1 MDHYNPHQSTA
12 VWTKDLPQRLID
24 DLRLHLSWDLGLRT
38 FTWSREAIGTRIIH
52 GFNPHPVTRRII
64 RPNKLLPRIIRPNVY
79 LCCMDTKVM

>member
-38 FTWSREAIGTRIIH
+38 FTWSREVIGTRIIH
-52 GFNPHPVTRRII
+52 RFKELGVFLFM
-64 RPNKLLPRIIRPNVY
+64 K
-79 LCCMDTKVM
+79 KVILDKKNETVNT

>member
-38 FTWSREAIGTRIIH
+38 FTWSREAIGTHIIH
-52 GFNPHPVTRRII
+52 RFKELGVFLFM
-64 RPNKLLPRIIRPNVY
+64 K
-79 LCCMDTKVM
+79 KVMLDKKNETVNP

>member
-52 GFNPHPVTRRII
+52 RFKELGVFLFM
-64 RPNKLLPRIIRPNVY
+64 K
-79 LCCMDTKVM
+79 KVMLDKKNETVNP

>member
-52 GFNPHPVTRRII
+52 RFKELGVFLFM
-64 RPNKLLPRIIRPNVY
+64 K
-79 LCCMDTKVM
+79 KVILDKKNETVNT

>member
-52 GFNPHPVTRRII
+52 GFKELGVFLFM
-64 RPNKLLPRIIRPNVY
+64 K
-79 LCCMDTKVM
+79 KVMLDKKNETVNP